1 MFGNPPPDDFSV
13 LSSLPPLCC
22 SFKDAYIKCE
32 DPNPS
37 LYTFVG
43 TLECGGETISI
54 PSSSILLRDSKLRN
68 TDWVVGA
75 VIFTGHDTK
84 VMQNATDPPSKRSSL
99 EKQMDKIILAL
110 FLWLFIMAFVTGLV
124 YGEPLA
130 STVDSPNSCFDFPSL
145 CQHSWGSQAENQDQ
159 VGD

>member
-1 MFGNPPPDDFSV
+1 MRALAQV
-13 LSSLPPLCC
+13 LFSLPAWC
-22 SFKDAYIKCE
+22 SLKDAHIKCE

-43 TLECGGETISI
+43 TLEWKEQTISI
-54 PSSSILLRDSKLRN
+54 PPASILLRDSKLRN

-99 EKQMDKIILAL
+99 ERQMDKIILAL
-110 FLWLFIMAFVTGLV
+110 FAWLFVMAFITGLV
-124 YGEPLA
+124 YGERRSIA
-130 STVDSPNSCFDFPSL
+130 S
-145 CQHSWGSQAENQDQ
+145 
-159 VGD
+159 